1 MHLFA
6 AVTQCLLPAGLSMNF
21 FARPLR
27 FFLALMNPRER
38 PLKSGV
44 PYLWHSW
51 ESRCMKEQAIR
62 TTVDIPASLY
72 RRLKEQAAAQGRS
85 IRELILLGVR
95 VTLIE
100 GKRPRSKRVKFPL
113 IASDGPKVDLTNEQI
128 YEHIEFP

>member
-1 MHLFA
+1 
-6 AVTQCLLPAGLSMNF
+6 
-21 FARPLR
+21 
-27 FFLALMNPRER
+27 
-38 PLKSGV
+38 
-44 PYLWHSW
+44 
-51 ESRCMKEQAIR
+51 MKEQAIR

-72 RRLKEQAAAQGRS
+72 RKLKEQAAAQGRS

-100 GKRPRSKRVKFPL
+100 GKRPRPKRVKFL

>member
-1 MHLFA
+1 MDGDSDE
-6 AVTQCLLPAGLSMNF
+6 VDRGSGLMVISV
-21 FARPLR
+21 PL
-27 FFLALMNPRER
+27 ANRER

-44 PYLWHSW
+44 PYLWHLC
-51 ESRCMKEQAIR
+51 ENRCMKEQAIR

-72 RRLKEQAAAQGRS
+72 RKLKEQAAAQGRS

>member
-1 MHLFA
+1 MTYVRIGDFHSGQEAHIRRQLCNQ
-6 AVTQCLLPAGLSMNF
+6 VRKLESGGPS
-21 FARPLR
+21 
-27 FFLALMNPRER
+27 ER
-38 PLKSGV
+38 ALKSGV
-44 PYLWHSW
+44 PYLWHLG
-51 ESRCMKEQAIR
+51 ENLCMKEQAIR

-72 RRLKEQAAAQGRS
+72 RKLKEQAAAQGRS

-100 GKRPRSKRVKFPL
+100 GKRPRTKRVKFPL

>member
-1 MHLFA
+1 MR
-6 AVTQCLLPAGLSMNF
+6 LSDFGTDSF
-21 FARPLR
+21 FCVGEI
-27 FFLALMNPRER
+27 RER
-38 PLKSGV
+38 PLKSSV
-44 PYLWHSW
+44 PYLWHWW
-51 ESRCMKEQAIR
+51 ENRCMKEQAIR

-72 RRLKEQAAAQGRS
+72 RKLKEQAAAQGRS

-95 VTLIE
+95 VTLLE